1 MGKSIVLVFHKEENG
16 QLFEKIILAL
26 KARYE
31 LVSLIRLEEL
41 LLDKK
46 GIKNICHI
54 SFDDGEKS
62 FYNIIFPIL
71 KKHQIP
77 VSLFVSPYIIN
88 TNSNFWFQE
97 MEGYDEKT
105 IKNILSQLL
114 NISFDKME
122 KYSSSSILKCLPF
135 SKIKRVAELYR
146 QQTNCGKKSPK
157 NMNADQLREVE
168 ASGLVTIGAHTLNH
182 PVLKNEDDYT
192 SCYEITESVKRLEA
206 LLDHPIKYFA
216 YPNGRPGIDFGER
229 EMNYLSGNKITMAFS
244 TELGHLNYESNLLS
258 IPRMGFARMGL
269 PPSNP
274 LIAFRLYLGKR
285 WINIKSIGKP
295 SEKKVREQIGKLL
308 NF

>member
-1 MGKSIVLVFHKEENG
+1 MVFHKEENSH
-16 QLFEKIILAL
+16 LFEKIILAL

-31 LVSLIRLEEL
+31 LVSVARLQEL

-46 GIKNICHI
+46 EIKNICHI

-71 KKHQIP
+71 KKQQVP
-77 VSLFVSPYIIN
+77 VSLFVSPDLIN
-88 TNSNFWFQE
+88 SNGNFWFQE
-97 MEGYDEKT
+97 MEGYDEKI

-114 NISFDKME
+114 NISVDKMK

-146 QQTNCGKKSPK
+146 QQTNCGKKAPQ

-182 PVLKNEDDYT
+182 PVLKNEDDET
-192 SCYEITESVKRLEA
+192 CSYEIRESINKLE
-206 LLDHPIKYFA
+206 LLLGHPITYFA

-229 EMNYLSGNKITMAFS
+229 EISCLRANKIVMAFS
-244 TELGHLNYESNLLS
+244 TELHHLNAKTNLLS
-258 IPRMGFARMGL
+258 IPRMSFARMGL
-269 PPSNP
+269 SPSNP
-274 LIAFRLYLGKR
+274 LIAFRLNLGKR
-285 WINIKSIGKP
+285 WIDIKSIGKQ

-308 NF
+308 NL